1 MRPTFI
7 TSTLSSVINFL
18 QKLDEIQVK
27 VVVAD
32 IDDNGPT
39 FLAHNMTLGKPFW
52 NGSYATST
60 IVLHLNLL
68 NCAVRIYN

>member
-1 MRPTFI
+1 MNFSKSGHIARNWAIRQKYRLLKTFF
-7 TSTLSSVINFL
+7 SAF

-39 FLAHNMTLGKPFW
+39 FLSHNMTLGKD
-52 NGSYATST
+52 
-60 IVLHLNLL
+60 
-68 NCAVRIYN
+68 NCNVDKSEMEYT